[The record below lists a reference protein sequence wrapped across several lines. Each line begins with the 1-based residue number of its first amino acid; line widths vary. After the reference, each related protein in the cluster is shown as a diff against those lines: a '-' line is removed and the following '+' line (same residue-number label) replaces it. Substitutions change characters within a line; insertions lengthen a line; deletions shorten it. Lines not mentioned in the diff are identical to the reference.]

1 VICPSGSHT
10 GDHTCREAAPNP
22 AVVARLDRAIQYAAA
37 YRSIAEASG
46 ILDHPHSRVMTVFRV
61 EKGRVLRSLTVIASE
76 AKQSILSFFLRRDG
90 LLRCALND
98 EWIE

>member
-10 GDHTCREAAPNP
+10 GHHINSEAVPNT

-46 ILDHPHSRVMTVFRV
+46 ILDHPPQCAIAHKAGDDSFQVG
-61 EKGRVLRSLTVIASE
+61 EGKGAR
-76 AKQSILSFFLRRDG
+76 
-90 LLRCALND
+90 
-98 EWIE
+98 